1 MTDVR
6 LEATLTAAQNHCH
19 IASVPVTKSLV
30 QRSRTYDTFTEA
42 YHSSERQ
49 EEVRRVQFD
58 LISGGAL
65 RIEREDLKK
74 SYKYVYKYMLSLGTM
89 DKGEYLC
96 INMDQQSVYENFDT

>member
-1 MTDVR
+1 MNLVGFPAPLQHRAPDPCRDFPDKPLLSIMTDMR
-6 LEATLTAAQNHCH
+6 QEATLTAAQNHCH

-65 RIEREDLKK
+65 SIKKEDLKK
-74 SYKYVYKYMLSLGTM
+74 VQGL
-89 DKGEYLC
+89 
-96 INMDQQSVYENFDT
+96 